1 MSNYSYPPP
10 ARPPERQPRPGNPA
24 PARNRRSGRKKKKAK
39 FWTLS
44 AWQVAILLGLGIC
57 IAICAVSC
65 WLAEKRMD
73 ILLADRDS
81 ARRAYEATVA
91 NHRSQLNS
99 LSGMREIIEKYANV
113 NGVDPAFVAAVIKRE
128 SDFRPD
134 VKSDKK
140 AVGLMQILLSNRE
153 WLAGKINRPSITDK
167 DMYDPETNV
176 QMGCW
181 YLGYLS
187 RMFDGDP
194 ILVASAYHAGQNNV
208 KYWLSKFSS
217 DGVHLTIEQVLATD
231 GSQNYVRKV
240 LESYAIYQQNIFT
253 D

>member
-24 PARNRRSGRKKKKAK
+24 PARNRRSGRKKKKEK
-39 FWTLS
+39 FWTLN
-44 AWQVAILLGLGIC
+44 AWQIVVLLGLGVC

-65 WLAEKRMD
+65 KNAEKSMD
-73 ILLADRDS
+73 TLLADRDS

-91 NHRSQLNS
+91 NHRGQLDS
-99 LSGMREIIEKYANV
+99 WSGMRDMIEYYANV

-128 SDFRPD
+128 SDYDPYATSRLG
-134 VKSDKK
+134 
-140 AVGLMQILLSNRE
+140 AIGLMQIMPVNRE
-153 WLAGKINRPSITDK
+153 WLAGKINRPGITDD
-167 DMYDPETNV
+167 DMYDRETNV

-187 RMFDGDP
+187 GLFDGDP

-208 KYWLSKFSS
+208 KSWLSNYSH
-217 DGVHLTIEQVLATD
+217 DGIHLTVEQIPTD
-231 GSQNYVRKV
+231 DTRYYAGKV